1 MLGGKQVRD
10 VIEMHA
16 QGKSIREICR
26 SLRLSRNTVRKYL
39 RSPGVPPHK
48 KRPPRDTVLGPFE
61 PLLRQRLVEGVD
73 NCVVL
78 LRELRAQGYPGGYS
92 TLKEF
97 VRPLR
102 PLRRPK
108 GTVRFETQPGEQAQV
123 DFGHFRYQLPDGGT
137 RHVWGFALVL
147 SWSRAIYV
155 EFVPRADTVAFIQC
169 HLHAFEH
176 FGGMPERCLYDNT
189 KTVVVDRNPD
199 GSPLFNSRFLD
210 FALRLGFR
218 IKLCHPYR
226 PQTKGRVESAIKYVR
241 GNFWPTARF
250 VDLDELNQQARAW
263 VEGVADVR
271 VHGTTGERPLDRL
284 QQEKPRLSPLPGTE
298 RLQPF
303 LREERKV
310 GRDSYVRWQQGAYGV
325 QCVWIGETVQIQG
338 NEETVEIWS
347 GDQLLVVHPRATRRG
362 QHFAAP
368 NQWVGLPD
376 WQPRRDKE
384 PLAVQV
390 QSLEV
395 ERRALAV
402 YDQVGGR

>member
-1 MLGGKQVRD
+1 
-10 VIEMHA
+10 
-16 QGKSIREICR
+16 
-26 SLRLSRNTVRKYL
+26 
-39 RSPGVPPHK
+39 
-48 KRPPRDTVLGPFE
+48 
-61 PLLRQRLVEGVD
+61 
-73 NCVVL
+73 
-78 LRELRAQGYPGGYS
+78 
-92 TLKEF
+92 
-97 VRPLR
+97 
-102 PLRRPK
+102 
-108 GTVRFETQPGEQAQV
+108 
-123 DFGHFRYQLPDGGT
+123 
-137 RHVWGFALVL
+137 
-147 SWSRAIYV
+147 
-155 EFVPRADTVAFIQC
+155 
-169 HLHAFEH
+169 
-176 FGGMPERCLYDNT
+176 
-189 KTVVVDRNPD
+189 
-199 GSPLFNSRFLD
+199 
-210 FALRLGFR
+210 LGFR

-250 VDLDELNQQARAW
+250 VDLDELNQQAHAW

-271 VHGTTGERPLDRL
+271 IHGTTGERPLDRL

-376 WQPRRDKE
+376 WQPQRDKE